1 MLDVPAAPE
10 FVPYITAVSGAT
22 FITFFAVVWFILRS
36 RRQDKMYHEFRI
48 VTMFITVLVTLA
60 CWAMDWAVYETNH
73 GLDIRTAREIERV
86 YDIEFSRASAE
97 ALLEG
102 GSADSVDGKT
112 YRLDDEKLVMAE
124 GWVDVR

>member
-10 FVPYITAVSGAT
+10 FVPYMTAISGAS
-22 FITFFAVVWFILRS
+22 FIAFFAVVWFILRS

-48 VTMFITVLVTLA
+48 VTMFIAALITLA
-60 CWAMDWAVYETNH
+60 CWAMDWSFHETQH

-86 YDIEFSRASAE
+86 YDIEFDRVSAE

-102 GSADSVDGKT
+102 GSADAADGKT
-112 YRLDDEKLVMAE
+112 YRLEDGKLMIAE

>member
-10 FVPYITAVSGAT
+10 FVPYVTAVSGAT
-22 FITFFAVVWFILRS
+22 FITLFAVVWFILRS

-48 VTMFITVLVTLA
+48 VTMFATILVTLG
-60 CWAMDWAVYETNH
+60 CWGTDWAVYETNH

-86 YDIEFSRASAE
+86 YGVEFDRVSTE

-102 GSADSVDGKT
+102 GSADATDGQT
-112 YRLDDEKLVMAE
+112 YRLEDGKLVVAE